1 MPDIDEQIATYRS
14 LSNFEQT
21 LLQLL
26 SIIYEPAHATLV
38 VSCLRKLEI
47 TGPRGNRPTTAGINH
62 YLTKFQDVGLVAK
75 NRQCHQAIVEVLSRE
90 AVASGQFSD
99 FAKIVQ
105 QEAPVSYFYGKWTTR
120 CWRAMR
126 QMRIGIYRQDF
137 GLIEDALSFLDS
149 QCKDL
154 LTPLPPPVQVTTA
167 PFDRAWFRTLPPSF
181 QFFLL
186 THIFRHS
193 WSQLD
198 RFQPVIDYLMDDH
211 ERAEL
216 DEDERLPFLRLL
228 FNYLIIAGE
237 LCQARKLLASHAD
250 AFSATGSAGTL
261 AYLEGDY
268 PGSVALFR
276 RDIEQ
281 LRHINNTKHCA
292 FFGLQGLFHVLSL
305 IKNSDPSDF
314 ESSQQQISIALT
326 LFEGSEEA
334 TAYQFLAEV
343 IHHQGDY
350 NRSGTALAIPEGVP
364 PTALTLLF
372 ASLGQY
378 WLDASLLPETESEL
392 KTFYQRAVEN
402 GYHFY
407 RAAFAEILAR
417 ISPQPTPYLKALE
430 ETSQQQGI
438 KTFLNTF
445 ELEAPWKRSLQ
456 ALINISADARQDS
469 PGQDTRLIWLIGY
482 KNQHLQ
488 INPRE
493 QKRTAD
499 GTWSKGRAI
508 ALARLHGPAKLP
520 YLSLQ
525 DRKIC
530 LAIKKKHV
538 RDSLPQFSLQNEK
551 LLPALVGHPLLFLL
565 SSPKT
570 PVEFISGEPELLVE
584 EHSEKLHVRFSLPI
598 NDESVTLI
606 QETPTRFK
614 VIKIDDSHRRIAHIT
629 GRDGLTVPIEASEQ
643 VLTAIGNISS
653 FMTVHSAIAGDQKT
667 GASQDI
673 ATVKA
678 DSTIYMHML
687 PYGSG
692 FRLAMFVKPFKA
704 GSHYLKPGQ
713 GVENIMAEVN
723 GQRLQTRRNLAE
735 EEQKA
740 RDIEELCPVLD
751 LAIDM
756 EHEND
761 REWHLQEPDD
771 CLQALLELQEIND
784 RVIIEWPEGEK
795 LAVTHKPS
803 IKNLNLK
810 IRTNRQN
817 WFGLSGELVLDQ
829 QRVIGL
835 KELLAQ
841 VENSTSRFIQIDDG
855 QFIALTQEFRK
866 KLEEINTYSQ
876 NPQGAEQ
883 QEMLIHPLAAV
894 PLEELTTK
902 AATTADQGWQNLL
915 EKIKES
921 QSITPKLP
929 STLRAELRDYQG
941 EGFNWLARLAHWGV
955 GGCLADD
962 MGLGKTLQSLAIIL
976 SRAHQG
982 PSLVVAPT
990 SVSTNWLT
998 EVSRFTPTL
1007 NVKQLQGKDRPATIA
1022 SLTKFDLLITT
1033 YTLLQQE
1040 VEALAKIQWQTIIL
1054 DEAQAIKNAATKR
1067 SQAAMSLDG
1076 AFRIITTGTPI
1087 ENHLGELW
1095 NLFNFINPG
1104 LLGSHHQF
1112 NEKFAIPIERYNNRD
1127 ARLKLKKLIRP
1138 FILRRIKSQVL
1149 EELPPRT
1156 EVTLDVTMSPE
1167 EMHFYEALR
1176 QNALEALE
1184 RTPDSQGRHLQI
1196 LTEIMKLRQACCN
1209 PRLIA
1214 QETRIA
1220 SSKLEIFA
1228 SIIAELITS
1237 NHKALVFSQFIG
1249 HLNIIREYL
1258 DGQHLSYQYLD
1269 GSTSSKQRKE
1279 RVERFQS
1286 GQGDLF
1292 LISLKAGGLGLN
1304 LTAADYVIHMDPWWN
1319 PAIEDQA
1326 SDRAHRIGQTRPVT
1340 IYRLVCKNTIEEKIV
1355 KLHQE
1360 KRALADSLLEGTDI
1374 SGRLSSEQLIELIR
1388 DH

>member
-1 MPDIDEQIATYRS
+1 MLGIEEKTEIYRN
-14 LSNFEQT
+14 LNHFEQT

-26 SIIYEPAHATLV
+26 SIIYEPAHTTLV
-38 VSCLRKLEI
+38 VSCLRKLEL

-62 YLTKFQDVGLVAK
+62 YLTKFQDLGLVAE
-75 NRQCHQAIVEVLSRE
+75 NRQCSEEIVEFLSRE
-90 AVASGQFSD
+90 AVLSGQFND
-99 FAKIVQ
+99 FAQIVQ
-105 QEAPVSYFYGKWTTR
+105 KEAPVSYFYGKWTTR

-126 QMRIGIYRQDF
+126 QMRIGIYSQDF
-137 GLIEDALSFLDS
+137 SLIDDALVFLDS

-154 LTPLPPPVQVTTA
+154 LTPLPPPVQVTTS
-167 PFDRAWFRTLPPSF
+167 PFNRSWFRTLPPSF

-186 THIFRHS
+186 THIFKHS
-193 WSQLD
+193 LAQLD
-198 RFQPVIDYLMDDH
+198 RFQPVIDYLTDDQ
-211 ERAEL
+211 ELADL
-216 DEDERLPFLRLL
+216 DEDEKLPFLRLL
-228 FNYLIIAGE
+228 LNHFIIAGE
-237 LCQARKLLASHAD
+237 LAPARELIATYKD
-250 AFSATGSAGTL
+250 AFTATGSAGTI

-268 PGSVALFR
+268 PKSLTLFND
-276 RDIEQ
+276 DIEK
-281 LRHINNTKHCA
+281 LRQINATRDCA
-292 FFGLQGLFHVLSL
+292 FFGLQGLFHILSI
-305 IKNSDPSDF
+305 IKSGG
-314 ESSQQQISIALT
+314 ESSLQASQQQISIALT
-326 LFEGSEEA
+326 LFGGSEEA
-334 TAYQFLAEV
+334 TAYEFLSEV
-343 IHHQGDY
+343 ISRQTDY
-350 NRSGTALAIPEGVP
+350 NQSINSITVPEGRP
-364 PTALTLLF
+364 STALTLLF
-372 ASLGQY
+372 ASLCQY
-378 WLDASLLPETESEL
+378 WLDASILPDAESEL
-392 KTFYQRAVEN
+392 RNFYQRALDN

-407 RAAFAEILAR
+407 SGAFAEILAK
-417 ISPQPTPYLKALE
+417 ISPHPAPYQATLE
-430 ETSQQQGI
+430 ETTEKHVF
-438 KTFLNTF
+438 KTLLNTF
-445 ELEAPWKRSLQ
+445 EPEEPWKRSLQ
-456 ALINISADARQDS
+456 ALINISADALQDS
-469 PGQDTRLIWLIGY
+469 PGQDTRLIWLVGY
-482 KNQHLQ
+482 DKQNLHV
-488 INPRE
+488 NPRE
-493 QKRTAD
+493 QKRSAD
-499 GTWSKGRAI
+499 GTWSKGRPV
-508 ALARLHGPAKLP
+508 ALSRLHGPTKLN

-530 LAIKKKHV
+530 LAITKRQTK
-538 RDSLPQFSLQNEK
+538 DSLPQFSLHNEK
-551 LLPALVGHPLLFLL
+551 LLPALVGHPLLFLA
-565 SSPKT
+565 SSPNT

-584 EHSEKLHVRFSLPI
+584 ESSEKLHVRFSLPI
-598 NDESVTLI
+598 SDENVALI

-614 VIKIDDSHRRIAHIT
+614 VIKIDDNHRRIAQIT

-653 FMTVHSAIAGDQKT
+653 FMTVHSAIAGDQE
-667 GASQDI
+667 AYLSQDI
-673 ATVKA
+673 TGVEA

-692 FRLAMFVKPFKA
+692 FRLEMFVKPFKE
-704 GSHYLKPGQ
+704 GTHYLKPGQ

-723 GQRLQTRRNLAE
+723 GQRLQTRRNLSE

-740 RDIEELCPVLD
+740 RDIEELCPILD

-756 EHEND
+756 EQEND

-771 CLQALLELQEIND
+771 CLQALMELQEISD
-784 RVIIEWPEGEK
+784 KVIIEWPEGEK

-803 IKNLNLK
+803 FKNLNLK

-829 QRVIGL
+829 ERVIDL
-835 KELLAQ
+835 KELLAR
-841 VENSTSRFIQIDDG
+841 VENSPGRFIQIDNG

-866 KLEEINTYSQ
+866 KLEEINTYAQ
-876 NPQGAEQ
+876 DQQVNDQ
-883 QEMLIHPLAAV
+883 QEIVIHPLAAL
-894 PLEELTTK
+894 PLEELSNK
-902 AATTADQGWQNLL
+902 AVTSVDNGWQEQLD
-915 EKIKES
+915 KIKES
-921 QSITPKLP
+921 QSVTPELP
-929 STLRAELRDYQG
+929 STLRAELRDYQR
-941 EGFNWLARLAHWGV
+941 EGYNWLARLAHWGV

-990 SVSTNWLT
+990 SVSTNWFT

-1007 NVKQLQGKDRPATIA
+1007 NIKQLQGKDRAATVE
-1022 SLTKFDLLITT
+1022 SLTKFDLMITT

-1040 VEALAKIQWQTIIL
+1040 VEPLSKVQWQTIIL

-1067 SQAAMSLDG
+1067 SQAAMSLNG

-1156 EVTLDVTMSPE
+1156 EVTLDVAMSPE
-1167 EMHFYEALR
+1167 ETHFYEALR
-1176 QNALEALE
+1176 QNALEILE
-1184 RTPDSQGRHLQI
+1184 RAPDGQGRHLQI

-1214 QETRIA
+1214 EETRIP
-1220 SSKLEIFA
+1220 SSKLEIFS
-1228 SIIAELITS
+1228 SIITELIAS

-1258 DGQHLSYQYLD
+1258 DNERISYQYLD

-1286 GQGDLF
+1286 GEGDLF

-1360 KRALADSLLEGTDI
+1360 KR
-1374 SGRLSSEQLIELIR
+1374 
-1388 DH
+1388 